1 MADASESVNALS
13 GNRRAQRPP
22 GSLQRACR
30 APPPARQ
37 PRDQHLGPSRAT
49 ASRPAPQAL
58 PPQHPGAS
66 RLRPAGSNP
75 RPATATRAGL
85 PRQGADSSHSRPH
98 PLPTDLLPARS
109 HAPSGLHS
117 PWFRRLRRGPKN
129 RSPAQDSASQ
139 AQPPA
144 RPPPTAR
151 RGPAPRAAGGGRAAE
166 GAPCSPGGHPVHP
179 LLRPGIPEM

>member
-117 PWFRRLRRGPKN
+117 RWFRRPRRGPRN

-151 RGPAPRAAGGGRAAE
+151 RGPAPSGCWLRPRGRGRPLQPRRPP
-166 GAPCSPGGHPVHP
+166 GAPVAAPRDS
-179 LLRPGIPEM
+179 